1 MISVDAFK
9 KCFQISRYVQLIET
23 VQIVYYLCV
32 YRTCLAG
39 PLNKQ
44 FISAKKIWLFKNLSL
59 LFIVHVYSTLDPLHF
74 SMLKVTS

>member
-44 FISAKKIWLFKNLSL
+44 FISAKTKLIIQEFVP
-59 LFIVHVYSTLDPLHF
+59 FIYSTCVQYFRPPAF
-74 SMLKVTS
+74 